1 MTDGI
6 LIIPWS
12 LYIYKIYINT
22 TRRRNE
28 KKGKKK
34 QKQKNSSTTIVP
46 EYHNNKF
53 LHAFGENDVL
63 VNLTDWPPSL
73 RG

>member
-1 MTDGI
+1 M
-6 LIIPWS
+6 
-12 LYIYKIYINT
+12 
-22 TRRRNE
+22 
-28 KKGKKK
+28 KKRGKKK